1 MATLRSLERQVFN
14 SGEPRHFSGWEFPGP
29 PKIDRSGLVASPGLT
44 YQRQRAFAPQVRT
57 RALDHLLRHLR
68 LR

>member
-14 SGEPRHFSGWEFPGP
+14 SGEPRHFNGWEFPGP
-29 PKIDRSGLVASPGLT
+29 PKIDRSGLVASPT
-44 YQRQRAFAPQVRT
+44 AAYERQRPFAPQIRT
-57 RALDHLLRHLR
+57 RALAQLIRSLR